1 MNNTTIAILLSD
13 IILIKIFEEISKNY
27 EDQLE
32 FKIISNEDDISDYN
46 VIITDTI
53 NLNKYNQDN
62 FSKNQK
68 VLCIGEKNN
77 FDNGIDI
84 NSEVSYLKVPF
95 KFSDLKERA
104 ENLFSLITL
113 EKNKVK
119 EFKYFNYENQN
130 RLIQREDKSLRL
142 TEKEN
147 EIFNLLISKT
157 NEYISREK
165 LLSEIWNYN
174 KEIDTH
180 TLETHMYSLRKKI
193 ENKLKLKDL
202 IIYKEKKGYVIN
214 SVFL

>member
-53 NLNKYNQDN
+53 NLNKYNQNN